1 MTLTLPKS
9 DKAME
14 GSYMKN
20 STDEMD
26 NKDEG
31 KQVEFYFWIHSAFRR
46 YIEVAMDLILIGL
59 VLVILVF
66 TIKTIYFLGTVIYRE
81 TDIPHVISEFLFVF
95 ILVEVLRILIIYI
108 EFHHIS
114 VDIMVEL
121 AIVAILRELMLHG
134 VVEMDTIKIAGVSL
148 LIAVLGLLLKFGG
161 IRTVEK
167 HVSTYRPF
175 FQSKSK

>member
-1 MTLTLPKS
+1 MIEKGAS
-9 DKAME
+9 ME
-14 GSYMKN
+14 N
-20 STDEMD
+20 RTDEM
-26 NKDEG
+26 NKTDER
-31 KQVEFYFWIHSAFRR
+31 KEVEFYFWIHSAFRR

-59 VLVILVF
+59 VLVVLVF
-66 TIKTIYFLGTVIYRE
+66 TIKTIYFLGTIIYRE

-95 ILVEVLRILIIYI
+95 ILVEVLRILIVYI

-121 AIVAILRELMLHG
+121 AIVATLRELMLHG

-161 IRTVEK
+161 IRAAEK
-167 HVSTYRPF
+167 HVSTYKPF
-175 FQSKSK
+175 FQSMSK